1 MISQC
6 LVCLYIMPR
15 ISCCRCVMTDY
26 WLLTSSSSW
35 SKWLVIHGN
44 CWPKQKN
51 KCLTKTK
58 NSMLLQHVK
67 ELIEI
72 VFQLISV
79 TKVQHFGRALSVS
92 VRLCPNMSEYVCFCP
107 FTVTGR
113 CHTARL
119 CTSRLPGAAACREV
133 LRLIWR
139 VRHCGVTATSE
150 RFSLLRPP
158 FRRAG
163 LLTWISY
170 FLKLTS

>member
-1 MISQC
+1 MMFRMRITANVPQIKENVILRKLVRSLPIFNRCSSASQSR
-6 LVCLYIMPR
+6 LIHVHKKT
-15 ISCCRCVMTDY
+15 SCSA
-26 WLLTSSSSW
+26 L
-35 SKWLVIHGN
+35 
-44 CWPKQKN
+44 
-51 KCLTKTK
+51 
-58 NSMLLQHVK
+58 SMLLQHVK

-92 VRLCPNMSEYVCFCP
+92 VRLCP

-163 LLTWISY
+163 L
-170 FLKLTS
+170 

>member
-1 MISQC
+1 MAIR
-6 LVCLYIMPR
+6 VHKKT
-15 ISCCRCVMTDY
+15 SCSA
-26 WLLTSSSSW
+26 L
-35 SKWLVIHGN
+35 
-44 CWPKQKN
+44 
-51 KCLTKTK
+51 
-58 NSMLLQHVK
+58 SMLLQHVK

-72 VFQLISV
+72 VSSTDFRYKGTTFRKGVVCFCPFVSEYVRICLNM
-79 TKVQHFGRALSVS
+79 SVS
-92 VRLCPNMSEYVCFCP
+92 VRLCP

-170 FLKLTS
+170 FDILKFIYWEL